1 MSEQRQDDQ
10 RQDGQRQDGQRQDID
25 LWTYR
30 DASGHR
36 VGADLVGFHVLAEDG
51 PIGKVDRM
59 AEDFGPQYLVVDTAP
74 WIFHHRVLLPAVTV
88 REVDPEQRTVRVD
101 RTKEEIGAA
110 PPLVRAEQHTDH
122 DLRAELALYY
132 GPFYGNR
139 LP

>member
-1 MSEQRQDDQ
+1 MGEQSDQ
-10 RQDGQRQDGQRQDID
+10 VNV
-25 LWTYR
+25 WTYR
-30 DASGHR
+30 DASGHE
-36 VGADLVGFHVLAEDG
+36 VGIDLIGFHVEAEDG
-51 PIGKVDRM
+51 AIGKVDRM

-88 REVDPEQRTVRVD
+88 RGIDLERRTVRVD

-110 PPLVRAEQHTDH
+110 PPLVEADRHTDH

>member
-1 MSEQRQDDQ
+1 MSEQRHDV
-10 RQDGQRQDGQRQDID
+10 D

-36 VGADLVGFHVLAEDG
+36 VGTDLVGFHVEAEDG

-88 REVDPEQRTVRVD
+88 REVDLERRTVRVD

-110 PPLVRAEQHTDH
+110 PPLVRAEQHTDL

-132 GPFYGNR
+132 GPFYGGR

>member
-1 MSEQRQDDQ
+1 MSEQRE
-10 RQDGQRQDGQRQDID
+10 D
-25 LWTYR
+25 LDVWAYR
-30 DASGHR
+30 DASGR
-36 VGADLVGFHVLAEDG
+36 PVGDLVGYHVEAVDG

-59 AEDFGPQYLVVDTAP
+59 AEDLGPQYLVVDTAP

-88 REVDPEQRTVRVD
+88 RQVDEERRTITVD

-110 PPLVRAEQHTDH
+110 PPLVRAEQHADL